1 MATTLSIV
9 SILKNDDHDHSL
21 VYKLNTILG
30 IYNSLFK
37 NYTNKKIELLF
48 VDWGSKKPVLDSL
61 KITKFLSKQIS
72 YFHILPK
79 DAKKINPKESFPVA
93 QALNFGIRKSV
104 GQYIMVTGV
113 DQFLG
118 PQQLSLL
125 ISILETPKYH
135 HLDPLA
141 LFTMPRKFLN
151 AKWHLWKEPPAHTI
165 FYLNYLNQH
174 KLPFYN
180 DNVNY
185 CSGEGALLTHK
196 ENIEVSLLLDESWN
210 GYGWNDI
217 QLFLRSTQKKEHH
230 NLGNNG
236 IFMYKFPRSL
246 GSRKNLVNAGKLVK
260 KYPKGYFNLGI
271 PKKSKDW
278 GIDSRYNRICKE
290 KIIESTKSK
299 PNNDRVKD
307 SDETSFAIS
316 YDHSLLDI
324 ILNFICL
331 KYSINKL
338 IISEYFLRP
347 KNSFLFEFINSF
359 NDFSISLLRYSEKLG
374 NLDWFD
380 KFYHISD
387 RLEKNG
393 FFGKLRQIE
402 ISPDTCPSLL
412 TTEIKSKQFSS
423 LICFFTAKKYF
434 FLPQL
439 LKEENIN
446 CFIFF
451 ENKFQIKSV
460 IPACFK
466 KIQINNKFSLI
477 THSSN
482 YMIIKSFKEA
492 NKLCVE

>member
-1 MATTLSIV
+1 MATALSIV
-9 SILKNDDHDHSL
+9 NIFKNDDYDHSM
-21 VYKLNTILG
+21 VYKVNTILG

-37 NYTNKKIELLF
+37 NYPNKKVELLF
-48 VDWGSKKPVLDSL
+48 VDWGSSKPVLDSL
-61 KITKFLSKQIS
+61 KITKFLSEKIS
-72 YFHILPK
+72 YFHILAE

-93 QALNFGIRKSV
+93 QALNFGIRKSL
-104 GQYIMVTGV
+104 GEFILLTGL

-118 PQQLSLL
+118 PQQFASL
-125 ISILETPKYH
+125 ISILDNPNYH
-135 HLDPLA
+135 FIDSQGLCLI
-141 LFTMPRKFLN
+141 PRKSLS
-151 AKWHLWKEPPAHTI
+151 AKWKSWKSSPYETI
-165 FYLNYLNQH
+165 SYLNDLDQVR
-174 KLPFYN
+174 LPYDIN
-180 DNVNY
+180 NVNC
-185 CSGEGALLTHK
+185 CSGMGALLSHRD
-196 ENIEVSLLLDESWN
+196 NIEESLLVDESWN

-217 QLFLRSTQKKEHH
+217 QLFLRSTQKKEPY
-230 NLGNNG
+230 NLANNA

-246 GSRKNLVNAGKLVK
+246 GRRKNLVNAGKLVK
-260 KYPKGYFNLGI
+260 KYPEGFFNLGI
-271 PKKSKDW
+271 PKNSKTW
-278 GIDSRYNRICKE
+278 GINKRYNRIYKE
-290 KIIESTKSK
+290 KIIESNNIK
-299 PNNDRVKD
+299 PNNDRLKG
-307 SDETSFAIS
+307 SEETSFAIN

-338 IISEYFLRP
+338 IISEYFLRT

-359 NDFSISLLRYSEKLG
+359 NDFSILLLRYSEKLG

-412 TTEIKSKQFSS
+412 STEIESKQFSS

-434 FLPQL
+434 LLPQL

-451 ENKFQIKSV
+451 ENKFQMNSV
-460 IPACFK
+460 IPACFDNIK
-466 KIQINNKFSLI
+466 INNNFSLI
-477 THSSN
+477 THTVNSK
-482 YMIIKSFKEA
+482 IIKNFKET